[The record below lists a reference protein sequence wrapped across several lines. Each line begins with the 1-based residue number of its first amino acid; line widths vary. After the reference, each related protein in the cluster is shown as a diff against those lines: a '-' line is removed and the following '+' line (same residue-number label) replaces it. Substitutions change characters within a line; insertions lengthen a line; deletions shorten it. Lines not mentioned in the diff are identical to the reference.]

1 MFLPSMP
8 PQHATDRAQSAV
20 PDPGGS
26 AATAQGN
33 SAITTP
39 PCPQCKGPTIR
50 VARRQVD
57 RLSTWLVP
65 ARRYRC
71 QSFHCQWEGNVRLKS
86 VGSAPAAAPQWSD
99 DGAPGSVSRVF
110 LLSMA
115 LALAGLTYILVS
127 TYTDWLEP
135 GGFLVSVT
143 SVPVPLSTSL

>member
-1 MFLPSMP
+1 M
-8 PQHATDRAQSAV
+8 
-20 PDPGGS
+20 PDPKGL
-26 AATAQGN
+26 AAAAEGN
-33 SAITTP
+33 GTVTSP

-57 RLSTWLVP
+57 RLSTWMVS

-71 QSFHCQWEGNVRLKS
+71 QSFQCQWEGNVRLKS
-86 VGSAPAAAPQWSD
+86 AGIAPVAAQQWAD
-99 DGAPGSVSRVF
+99 EGAPGSVSRVF